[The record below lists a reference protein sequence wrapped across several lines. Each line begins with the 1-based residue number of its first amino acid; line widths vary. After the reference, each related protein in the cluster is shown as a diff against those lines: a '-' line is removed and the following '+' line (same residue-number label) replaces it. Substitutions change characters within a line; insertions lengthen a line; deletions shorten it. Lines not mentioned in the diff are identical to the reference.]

1 MFTYH
6 YQHRRKCVCCLES
19 CGSDGSSEAIIFR
32 SVPVINCNKQEKFS
46 SKLIE
51 VNKSSL
57 VFPCSSHKQGRC
69 SPCESNN
76 NPRDL
81 QKCKKP
87 SIMEE
92 HGRQSLDTNKP
103 LMMMMTII
111 EKSIYSGRNMM
122 LEDLTDDKF
131 ELKCWKDVLVGDIVR
146 LSCNEVIPA
155 DILLLRSSDEKGICF
170 LETSN
175 LDGESNL
182 KQRQVVRGYSSNCQS
197 FHPTN
202 FQSKIECDAP
212 NNKIYRFHGSIIES
226 NDEKI
231 PLNKENLI
239 LRDCILKNTGFVE
252 GIVVYAGQETKTMLN
267 NDGPRYKRSNLE
279 KLMNWDVAWCVLIL
293 VVLCSIGAIGSGLWV
308 SHFDNST
315 IVPYIPFGVAAD
327 FNPAMEGFLAFWTFV
342 IILQVMIPL
351 SLYVSIE
358 IVKLGQ
364 VYFIHEDIELY
375 DSRSNKRLECRALNI
390 PEELG
395 QIQYVFSDKTGTL
408 TENHMIFRRC
418 TIGGVDF
425 NHHHPSLSENS
436 LHLQSDTTF
445 ILNSSLQDSLSKMEA
460 QLRSAHKIIT
470 PVTPSSSPHHKL
482 SMQFSLTPDSQRIQ
496 DFFLLMALCNT
507 VVVSSHPH
515 KDLMNYSGIYDPSA
529 AGTSSDSPDGMSI
542 KRYNLDSEQNTSS
555 HSESPSSP
563 KSYNKSH
570 LDLPLNG
577 DRGSIYSAPTPT
589 DVRPIFE
596 AESPDELALVD
607 CAFRYN
613 CRLLSRTQENAL
625 LALPGEGIVEYK
637 ILHVLPFDSYR
648 KRMSVILECPLT
660 NEKILYCKGAD
671 STILT
676 QLAPVNDPEMSDIV
690 MKTQHHLNNYSKKG
704 LRILCMAK
712 KVICD
717 TEYKEWSARHKEAEL
732 AFENREKLLMQSA
745 NDMECNLELLGATG
759 IEDRLQEG
767 VPECLQALGNAGI
780 VVWVLTGDKQKW
792 FAIAYFLVRASL
804 ASPRMGAVSRVHHVE
819 ETAVNIAYSCKL
831 FSYDMEIITVNARSK
846 DSTKS
851 TLAFYLDQISKDL
864 EIPVQKSPS
873 KNWFRSKFR
882 KMLNKNSGIQ
892 SPRHLAYNS
901 TRRRKRALVVDGRT
915 LTFALD
921 KELEK
926 MFLKLALHCGA
937 VLCCRVTPLQ
947 KVCVHIKLTVF
958 IVICKILR
966 EDLYFLQLKAS
977 LVKLVKEGLKVKTL
991 AIGDGAN
998 DVSMIQTAAVGI
1010 GISGQE
1016 GMQAVMAS
1024 DFAMGRFHH
1033 LERLL
1038 LVHGH
1043 WCYVRLATMVL
1054 YFFYKNAGFIFV
1066 LFWYQLYCGFS
1077 GMVAID
1083 QLYLMF
1089 YNLIFTSFPP
1099 LICGIFDQDA
1109 SDDMLLSNPM
1119 LYRVGKNSQ
1128 VYKSYSFWLNMLD
1141 AFYQSIIIF
1150 FVCYFTYYDSTTGI
1164 WEFGTTLTTACVF
1177 VQLLHL
1183 AIETKSWTWMH
1194 VFGIIMSILLY
1205 LSFGLCYN
1213 AVCDHCY
1220 SLPYW
1225 KLSVKGFTTTIL
1237 PCCTCEAMLAD
1248 KEGRKSRR
1256 NSCGVSFSRSSS
1268 DSSSVFTTNDKDGV
1282 STIEPLT
1289 ANVNNFN
1296 QHEEIGMQKFPIA

>member
-1 MFTYH
+1 
-6 YQHRRKCVCCLES
+6 
-19 CGSDGSSEAIIFR
+19 
-32 SVPVINCNKQEKFS
+32 
-46 SKLIE
+46 
-51 VNKSSL
+51 
-57 VFPCSSHKQGRC
+57 
-69 SPCESNN
+69 
-76 NPRDL
+76 
-81 QKCKKP
+81 
-87 SIMEE
+87 
-92 HGRQSLDTNKP
+92 
-103 LMMMMTII
+103 
-111 EKSIYSGRNMM
+111 
-122 LEDLTDDKF
+122 
-131 ELKCWKDVLVGDIVR
+131 
-146 LSCNEVIPA
+146 
-155 DILLLRSSDEKGICF
+155 
-170 LETSN
+170 
-175 LDGESNL
+175 
-182 KQRQVVRGYSSNCQS
+182 
-197 FHPTN
+197 
-202 FQSKIECDAP
+202 
-212 NNKIYRFHGSIIES
+212 
-226 NDEKI
+226 
-231 PLNKENLI
+231 
-239 LRDCILKNTGFVE
+239 
-252 GIVVYAGQETKTMLN
+252 MLN

-293 VVLCSIGAIGSGLWV
+293 VVLCSIGAIGKYKEVLSGLVLFQMLGSGLWV

-425 NHHHPSLSENS
+425 NHHHPSLSEN
-436 LHLQSDTTF
+436 HDETTKKKKTKSDTTF

-515 KDLMNYSGIYDPSA
+515 KDLVSILFLES
-529 AGTSSDSPDGMSI
+529 GTSSDSPDGMSI

-804 ASPRMGAVSRVHHVE
+804 ASPRKGAVSRVHHVE

-1054 YFFYKNAGFIFV
+1054 YFFYKNASLV
-1066 LFWYQLYCGFS
+1066 EWL
-1077 GMVAID
+1077 AA
-1083 QLYLMF
+1083 
-1089 YNLIFTSFPP
+1089 T
-1099 LICGIFDQDA
+1099 
-1109 SDDMLLSNPM
+1109 LLS
-1119 LYRVGKNSQ
+1119 
-1128 VYKSYSFWLNMLD
+1128 
-1141 AFYQSIIIF
+1141 
-1150 FVCYFTYYDSTTGI
+1150 
-1164 WEFGTTLTTACVF
+1164 
-1177 VQLLHL
+1177 
-1183 AIETKSWTWMH
+1183 
-1194 VFGIIMSILLY
+1194 IMSEPGMKI
-1205 LSFGLCYN
+1205 SKF
-1213 AVCDHCY
+1213 V
-1220 SLPYW
+1220 
-1225 KLSVKGFTTTIL
+1225 TISIWRFIITL
-1237 PCCTCEAMLAD
+1237 
-1248 KEGRKSRR
+1248 
-1256 NSCGVSFSRSSS
+1256 
-1268 DSSSVFTTNDKDGV
+1268 
-1282 STIEPLT
+1282 
-1289 ANVNNFN
+1289 
-1296 QHEEIGMQKFPIA
+1296 